1 MYKKVHLRLTI
12 LSTGITAAIM
22 IIMSLIYLYISEKNL
37 YQNQYNSFKNDIN
50 TISTNLE
57 PQSVIT
63 MEWLS
68 RMETQ
73 NNYLFFIL
81 DNGTPFLY
89 NQLSNTHDISKEKLL
104 QESMD
109 SYREMFSFSDTETST
124 FSSPYLS
131 RHVQFQFTSKSTNE
145 NYFCG
150 VIEIEKSS
158 SLLQV
163 IILSPLHQL
172 KKQIFDQRIRFIAID
187 GAAIFLL
194 ALFSW
199 VFTGKLLKPIIENQ
213 KKQTQFVASASH
225 ELRTPLAVILSSAE
239 CCKNVSAEE
248 QAGFIKNICQ
258 EGLRMSTLI
267 NDLLTLSGSDNHQFS
282 IQIKPA
288 ELDTLLINSYE
299 AFEPL
304 AKEKSIVLSLELP
317 ENTIPLCPMDGNRIS
332 QVVSILLHNAISYTP
347 KSGKI
352 QISLSYKKNIFKFSV
367 KDNGIGIPDQD
378 KKKIFDRFYRAEK
391 SRSTKDHFGLGLS
404 IAYEIIASHHGTISV
419 TDASP
424 SGSVF
429 TVTLPGKH
437 SEKSFL

>member
-22 IIMSLIYLYISEKNL
+22 IIMSFGYLYVSEKNL

-57 PQSVIT
+57 TQSIIT

-68 RMETQ
+68 KMETQ
-73 NNYLFFIL
+73 NNYIFFVL

-89 NQLSNTHDISKEKLL
+89 NQLSNFYDVSQEKLM
-104 QESMD
+104 QESMNIYQQMFLID
-109 SYREMFSFSDTETST
+109 HTENSVSY
-124 FSSPYLS
+124 SSYIS
-131 RHVQFQFTSKSTNE
+131 HHVQFQFKSKITNE

-150 VIEIEKSS
+150 VIEIEKSKS
-158 SLLQV
+158 ILQV
-163 IILSPLHQL
+163 IILSPLHLL
-172 KKQIFDQRIRFIAID
+172 KKQISNQRIRFFAID

-194 ALFSW
+194 TLFSW
-199 VFTGKLLKPIIENQ
+199 IFTGKLLKPIIENQ
-213 KKQTQFVASASH
+213 KKQIQFVASASH

-239 CCKNVSAEE
+239 CCKNASIEE

-258 EGLRMSTLI
+258 EGMRMSTLI

-304 AKEKSIVLSLELP
+304 AKEKSIALLLELP
-317 ENTIPLCPMDGNRIS
+317 ENTIPLCPMDTNRIS
-332 QVVSILLHNAISYTP
+332 QVVSILLHNAVSYTP
-347 KSGKI
+347 ESGKI
-352 QISLSYKKNIFKFSV
+352 QISLFYRKNTFKISI

-391 SRSTKDHFGLGLS
+391 SRSTKNHFGLGLS
-404 IAYEIIASHHGTISV
+404 IAYEIITAHHGTITVS
-419 TDASP
+419 DAFP

-429 TVTLPGKH
+429 TVTLPGK
-437 SEKSFL
+437 